1 MKIRNIYERIS
12 VKSCAGTPEKVIY
25 GSKVLKNGRIAT
37 FEKGKEN
44 YYEYIQ
50 SFADSVDIEKTIQK
64 FINGDVNALNQRKG
78 EFIDCTQFPTNY
90 AEVLNVINNATNLFN
105 SLPIDDRAKFN
116 FNLNE
121 FIASIGSEKYNQVL
135 GVKPEKALE
144 IIDSNT
150 AVTPNPVVTPNPAET
165 PNPVVTPNP
174 AVTQTIINKGAI
186 V

>member
-1 MKIRNIYERIS
+1 MKIRNIYERIV
-12 VKSCAGTPEKVIY
+12 VKSCPGTPEKVIY

-50 SFADSVDIEKTIQK
+50 SFAETVDIEKTIQK

-121 FIASIGSEKYNQVL
+121 FIASIGTEKYNQVL
-135 GVKPEKALE
+135 GVKPEKIQE
-144 IIDSNT
+144 IINT
-150 AVTPNPVVTPNPAET
+150 
-165 PNPVVTPNP
+165 NPVVTPNP
-174 AVTQTIINKGAI
+174 AVIPNPATTSNPAETLNPAATPIINKGAI

>member
-1 MKIRNIYERIS
+1 MKFRNSYERIA
-12 VKSCAGTPEKVIY
+12 VKSCPGSPEKIIY
-25 GSKVLKNGRIAT
+25 GSQVLKNGRIAT
-37 FEKGKEN
+37 FEKGKDN

-50 SFADSVDIEKTIQK
+50 SFSESVDINKTIQK

-105 SLPIDDRAKFN
+105 SLSLDERAQFN

-121 FIASIGSEKYNQVL
+121 FIASIGTDKYNEVL
-135 GVKPEKALE
+135 GVKPVKTEDVSK
-144 IIDSNT
+144 IIPNEGVKT
-150 AVTPNPVVTPNPAET
+150 TPELVKPIPEVVTPNPE
-165 PNPVVTPNP
+165 VVKPT
-174 AVTQTIINKGAI
+174 INKGAI

>member
-1 MKIRNIYERIS
+1 MKFRNSYERVA
-12 VKSCAGTPEKVIY
+12 VKSCPGTPEKVIF
-25 GSKVLKNGRIAT
+25 GSKVLKNGRIST
-37 FEKGKEN
+37 FEKGKDN

-50 SFADSVDIEKTIQK
+50 SFSESVDINKTIQK

-105 SLPIDDRAKFN
+105 SLSLDERAQFN

-121 FIASIGSEKYNQVL
+121 FIASIGTDKYNEVL
-135 GVKPEKALE
+135 GVKPVKTEEVSKL
-144 IIDSNT
+144 ISNE
-150 AVTPNPVVTPNPAET
+150 VVTPT
-165 PNPVVTPNP
+165 PEVATPTPEVAIPTPEVVKPT
-174 AVTQTIINKGAI
+174 INKGAI

>member
-12 VKSCAGTPEKVIY
+12 VKSCPGTPEKVVY

-50 SFADSVDIEKTIQK
+50 SFADSVDIDKTIQK
-64 FINGDVNALNQRKG
+64 FINGDINALNQRKG

-105 SLPIDDRAKFN
+105 SLPLDDRAKFN

-121 FIASIGSEKYNQVL
+121 FIASIGTEKYNQVL
-135 GVKPEKALE
+135 GVKPDNLLE
-144 IIDSNT
+144 IIDQNP
-150 AVTPNPVVTPNPAET
+150 AVTLNPAVTSNPAET
-165 PNPVVTPNP
+165 LNP
-174 AVTQTIINKGAI
+174 AAIQNPETTVINKGAI

>member
-1 MKIRNIYERIS
+1 MKFRNSYERIA
-12 VKSCAGTPEKVIY
+12 VKSCPGTPEKVIY

-37 FEKGKEN
+37 FEKGKDN

-50 SFADSVDIEKTIQK
+50 SFAESVDINKTIQK

-105 SLPIDDRAKFN
+105 SLSLDERAQFN

-121 FIASIGSEKYNQVL
+121 FIASIGTDKYNQVL
-135 GVKPEKALE
+135 GVKPVKTEEASKLIPNEVA
-144 IIDSNT
+144 
-150 AVTPNPVVTPNPAET
+150 TPTPEVATIT
-165 PNPVVTPNP
+165 PEVSIPTPEMVKP
-174 AVTQTIINKGAI
+174 TINKGAI

>member
-1 MKIRNIYERIS
+1 MKFRNTYERLV
-12 VKSCAGTPEKVIY
+12 VKSCSGTPEKVIY
-25 GSKVLKNGRIAT
+25 GSQVLKNGRITT
-37 FEKGKEN
+37 FEKGKDN
-44 YYEYIQ
+44 FYEYIQ
-50 SFADSVDIEKTIQK
+50 SFAETVDINKTIQK

-121 FIASIGSEKYNQVL
+121 FITSIGTEKYNEVL
-135 GVKPEKALE
+135 GIKPAKA
-144 IIDSNT
+144 DDVSNLI
-150 AVTPNPVVTPNPAET
+150 NPEVVTPTNE
-165 PNPVVTPNP
+165 VVTPAP
-174 AVTQTIINKGAI
+174 QVVAPTPEVVKPTINKGAI

>member
-1 MKIRNIYERIS
+1 MKFRNTYERVA
-12 VKSCAGTPEKVIY
+12 VKSCPGTPEKIIY

-37 FEKGKEN
+37 FEKGKDN

-50 SFADSVDIEKTIQK
+50 SFAESVDINKTIQK

-105 SLPIDDRAKFN
+105 SLSLDERAQFN

-121 FIASIGSEKYNQVL
+121 FIASIGTDKYNEVL
-135 GVKPEKALE
+135 GVKPIKTEEVSKLIPDGVATPTPE
-144 IIDSNT
+144 IVSPT
-150 AVTPNPVVTPNPAET
+150 PEAVS
-165 PNPVVTPNP
+165 P
-174 AVTQTIINKGAI
+174 AVEVVKPTINKGAI

>member
-1 MKIRNIYERIS
+1 MKFRNSYERIS
-12 VKSCAGTPEKVIY
+12 IKSCPGTTEKIIY

-37 FEKGKEN
+37 FEKGKDN

-50 SFADSVDIEKTIQK
+50 SFAESVDINKTIQK

-105 SLPIDDRAKFN
+105 SLSLDERAQFN

-121 FIASIGSEKYNQVL
+121 FIASIGTDKYNEVL
-135 GVKPEKALE
+135 GVKPVKNEE
-144 IIDSNT
+144 ISKLIPNEV
-150 AVTPNPVVTPNPAET
+150 ATPTKEVVTST
-165 PNPVVTPNP
+165 PEVVIPTPEVVKP
-174 AVTQTIINKGAI
+174 TINKGAI